1 MRVRRLGLAKRRE
14 RISSMPNKPA
24 PSMTFVDAVRD
35 GLDVAMQL
43 DPAMVCYGLGADDPK
58 RIFGSMSGLAEKYGN
73 DRVFDSPTSEAAMTG
88 IAIGAALNGVRSVTV
103 HQRLDFFL
111 LAMDQ
116 LINNAAKWHFMFG
129 GQRSVPIVIRL
140 ILGRGWGQG
149 PTHSQSL
156 HSWFAHVPG
165 LKVVMPTNASDAKG
179 LLLSS
184 IFDPNP
190 VIFME
195 HRWLHQAVSAVPMGD
210 HRVPLGRAHVMREGG
225 DITITAMSFLV
236 PEALRAAALLDG
248 IGVKCDVIDLRTLRP
263 LDFDT
268 VSKSILKTGRILAL
282 DSGWLTCSVASEIVA
297 FACETHFKALRSAP
311 RRAGMPDHPE
321 PTSFELTKN
330 LHPTAETIAN
340 DVCDMLGLAQQF
352 APDPKA
358 GPHDVPGAWFKGPF

>member
-1 MRVRRLGLAKRRE
+1 
-14 RISSMPNKPA
+14 MPDAAVPQL
-24 PSMTFVDAVRD
+24 TFVDAIRE
-35 GLDVAMQL
+35 GIDVAMQL
-43 DPAMVCYGLGADDPK
+43 DPTMVCYGLGADDPK
-58 RIFGSMSGLAEKYGN
+58 RIFGSTAGLAEKYGN
-73 DRVFDSPTSEAAMTG
+73 GRVFDVPTSEAAMTG
-88 IAIGAALNGVRSVTV
+88 VAIGAALRGVRSVTF

-116 LINNAAKWHFMFG
+116 LVNGAAKWHFMFG

-165 LKVVMPTNASDAKG
+165 LKVVMPTNAADAKG

-190 VIFME
+190 VVFME
-195 HRWLHQAVSAVPMGD
+195 HRWLHQAVSSVPAGD
-210 HRVPLGRAHVMREGG
+210 YRVPLGKAHLLREGG

-236 PEALRAAALLDG
+236 PEALRAATMLEGCG
-248 IGVKCDVIDLRTLRP
+248 IKCDVVDLCTLRP
-263 LDFDT
+263 LDYAT
-268 VSKSILKTGRILAL
+268 VAKSIQKTGRLLAL

-297 FACETHFKALRSAP
+297 FASEYHFQSLRCAP
-311 RRAGMPDHPE
+311 RRAGMPDQPE
-321 PTSFELTKN
+321 PTSFGLTRD
-330 LHPTAETIAN
+330 LHPSAESIAN
-340 DVCDMLGLAQQF
+340 DVCEMLGIEQRFSIDSA
-352 APDPKA
+352 A

>member
-1 MRVRRLGLAKRRE
+1 
-14 RISSMPNKPA
+14 MPDTSA
-24 PSMTFVDAVRD
+24 PQLTFVDAVRD
-35 GLDVAMQL
+35 GIDVAMQL
-43 DPAMVCYGLGADDPK
+43 DPHMVCYGLGADDPK

-73 DRVFDSPTSEAAMTG
+73 TRVFDAPTSEAAMTG
-88 IAIGAALNGVRSVTV
+88 IAIGAALRGVRSVTV

-165 LKVVMPTNASDAKG
+165 LKVVMPTNAADAKG
-179 LLLSS
+179 LLMSA

-190 VIFME
+190 VVFME
-195 HRWLHQAVSAVPMGD
+195 HRWLHQAVSNVPVGD
-210 HRVPLGRAHVMREGG
+210 YRVPLGRAHVLRQGG
-225 DITITAMSFLV
+225 DITLTAMSFLV
-236 PEALRAAALLDG
+236 PEALRAATMLEGLG
-248 IGVKCDVIDLRTLRP
+248 IKCDVIDLCTVRP
-263 LDFDT
+263 LDWET
-268 VSKSILKTGRILAL
+268 VSKSILKTGRLLAL

-297 FACETHFKALRSAP
+297 LACERHFRSLRCAP

-321 PTSFELTKN
+321 PTSFELTKG
-330 LHPTAETIAN
+330 LHPSAESIAN
-340 DVCDMLGLAQQF
+340 DVCDMLELPQRFEIAAGS
-352 APDPKA
+352 

>member
-1 MRVRRLGLAKRRE
+1 MRDDVLTQK
-14 RISSMPNKPA
+14 
-24 PSMTFVDAVRD
+24 TFVEAVRD

-43 DPAMVCYGLGADDPK
+43 DPTMVCYGLGADDPK
-58 RIFGSMSGLAEKYGN
+58 RIFGTTSGLAEKYGN

-88 IAIGAALNGVRSVTV
+88 VAIGAALAGVRSVTF

-116 LINNAAKWHFMFG
+116 LINGAAKWHFMFG

-165 LKVVMPTNASDAKG
+165 LKVVMPTTSADAKG

-190 VIFME
+190 VLFME
-195 HRWLHQAVSAVPMGD
+195 HRWLHQSVSAVPAGD
-210 HRVPLGRAHVMREGG
+210 HRVALGQAHVVRQGG
-225 DITITAMSFLV
+225 DVTITAMSFLV
-236 PEALRAAALLDG
+236 AEALRAATLLEAC
-248 IGVKCDVIDLRTLRP
+248 GVQCEVIDLRTLRP
-263 LDFDT
+263 LDYAT
-268 VSKSILKTGRILAL
+268 VAASIKKTGRILAL

-297 FACETHFKALRSAP
+297 FACERHFGDLRCAP
-311 RRAGMPDHPE
+311 RRAGMPDQPE
-321 PTSFELTKN
+321 PTSFALTRG
-330 LHPTAETIAN
+330 LHPSAESIAN
-340 DVCDMLGLAQQF
+340 DVCEMLTLSQRFPVAT
-352 APDPKA
+352 AA
-358 GPHDVPGAWFKGPF
+358 EPHDVPGAWFKGPF